1 MKTSRGKGRSS
12 SSNKAIQR
20 KRIGT
25 PGRSGVDFEAAV
37 GSGCDSAETVTETFS
52 YDDVSD
58 LSTLKPTVTRGGK
71 GGPPKAIASAFRA
84 GERANGE
91 GASKKCQEES
101 PEDTST

>member
-12 SSNKAIQR
+12 SSRAIQR

-25 PGRSGVDFEAAV
+25 PGKSGVGFEAAV
-37 GSGCDSAETVTETFS
+37 GNGCDSAETVTETFS

-58 LSTLKPTVTRGGK
+58 LSTLKPTVTREGK
-71 GGPPKAIASAFRA
+71 GGPPKTKTSASRN
-84 GERANGE
+84 GKRANGE
-91 GASKKCQEES
+91 GTGEKRQEDY